1 MFNTNSS
8 AALRHLA
15 AKRPQTIDVVQSSP
29 IARRDNESAP
39 LALEPLTKRGIVG
52 LHCPTVDAF
61 LTASEF
67 TQFSQHPSG
76 ALVVNAAGLFEL
88 HLYYVDKLDGI
99 TAAKGRRGG
108 RRRGDPHGAR
118 GQCSGCCAACGS
130 PSTVQAPTRGSAAG
144 LQ

>member
-1 MFNTNSS
+1 MKDACSIPT
-8 AALRHLA
+8 AQQHCATWRQ
-15 AKRPQTIDVVQSSP
+15 RGQQTIDVVQSSP

-61 LTASEF
+61 LIASEF

-88 HLYYVDKLDGI
+88 HKLDGI
-99 TAAKGRRGG
+99 TAAKGRR
-108 RRRGDPHGAR
+108 
-118 GQCSGCCAACGS
+118 
-130 PSTVQAPTRGSAAG
+130 
-144 LQ
+144 